1 MKFPPFRRFQR
12 PEIHRGLGN
21 GFHKRSG
28 LYKIDNFW
36 AFVRIPS
43 FQRSQRPEIH
53 EIQKG
58 LGNGFRKKS
67 GLYKIDNFWAFV
79 RFSPFQR
86 PRGRTSRK
94 SRRALEMACATGAEL
109 QNRQLLGFCEVP
121 SISAAPEA
129 GNPGNPQGIWK
140 WLPQKKRP
148 LQNRQLLGFCEV
160 PLHFGGPKGRT
171 RRGRTSRKSR
181 RALEMASATGAELQN
196 RQFLGFCAPEA
207 GNPGNPQGI
216 WKWLPQKKRPLKI
229 DNFWAFV
236 KFPSISA
243 VPKVAQGGLYKI
255 DNFWAFVKFPPFRRS
270 QRPEISPP
278 IELEISAPAACIFH
292 HATCRHFH
300 RCEPTDITGRNLPM
314 MLIPLSLD
322 AHQCVLVA
330 CAWRVENAKRRQAL
344 TVSWRTPPRSSCDIC
359 QPKWRTSW
367 GRTTP
372 LHLSSDVC

>member
-1 MKFPPFRRFQR
+1 MWAPPRLGGLRQPKAQEIQPSNPTFRRSQRPEIQEIYKGLGNGFRKRSGLYKIDNLSAFVSFPPFRRFQR

-21 GFHKRSG
+21 GLHKRSG

-58 LGNGFRKKS
+58 FGNGFRKKS

-79 RFSPFQR
+79 RFFPFQR
-86 PRGRTSRK
+86 SEGPDNKIDNFGAFVRFPPFRRSQTPEIQEIDKGFGNGFRK
-94 SRRALEMACATGAEL
+94 RSGLY
-109 QNRQLLGFCEVP
+109 
-121 SISAAPEA
+121 
-129 GNPGNPQGIWK
+129 
-140 WLPQKKRP
+140 
-148 LQNRQLLGFCEV
+148 
-160 PLHFGGPKGRT
+160 
-171 RRGRTSRKSR
+171 
-181 RALEMASATGAELQN
+181 
-196 RQFLGFCAPEA
+196 
-207 GNPGNPQGI
+207 
-216 WKWLPQKKRPLKI
+216 KI

-243 VPKVAQGGLYKI
+243 VPKAAQGGLYKI

-292 HATCRHFH
+292 HATCRHFQ

-314 MLIPLSLD
+314 MPTPLSLD

-330 CAWRVENAKRRQAL
+330 RAWRVENAKRRQAL
-344 TVSWRTPPRSSCDIC
+344 TVSWLTPPRSSCDIC